1 MWRLVTLILSGSWAE
16 NTTKNFHVDVNMS
29 ADNSCSDILV
39 PLRNLCNAIKC
50 IRDRVKDGESSECN
64 AEFNMATFWNTLLQA
79 VKATSQEATKLS
91 LAFSKPPLPSSQD
104 AERLADSI
112 QKAVLALST
121 VYYWLPKTQGVIL
134 RRAVRDATAD
144 VLDGMA
150 QLLDIILSSPV
161 QSLSQEQ
168 LMSTGGV
175 WASCDHFEQLPRD
188 NRAAVLGVLS
198 SYQGVVKDA
207 IEEMEQAQ
215 AESQDPFGDLLDD
228 EDLDARG
235 NRDTYWS
242 EADRRLMAPCQGLM
256 KASAA
261 CLKKLSTAIKNNGK
275 ADTPDNI
282 AQLDDLADITH
293 DISPSVDDLALSLYP
308 PMDHTAVE
316 LNASK
321 LATVLKKVLEI
332 IKATHVCVEA
342 DLTWV
347 QFLDGAVEHNLQKA
361 RRAAEGSN

>member
-1 MWRLVTLILSGSWAE
+1 
-16 NTTKNFHVDVNMS
+16 MS
-29 ADNSCSDILV
+29 ADNSCSDILL
-39 PLRNLCNAIKC
+39 PLRNLCNSVKC
-50 IRDRVKDGESSECN
+50 IRDRVKDGESSECSS
-64 AEFNMATFWNTLLQA
+64 EFNMSTFWNTLIQS

-104 AERLADSI
+104 AEKMADSI
-112 QKAVLALST
+112 QQAVLALST
-121 VYYWLPKTQGVIL
+121 VYYWLPKTQGIIL
-134 RRAVRDATAD
+134 RRVVRDATAD
-144 VLDGMA
+144 VLEGMV
-150 QLLDIILSSPV
+150 QLLDIILNSPL

-175 WASCDHFEQLPRD
+175 WASCDRFEQLPRD
-188 NRAAVLGVLS
+188 NRAAVLSVLS

-215 AESQDPFGDLLDD
+215 AENQDPFADLLDD
-228 EDLDARG
+228 EDLDERG

-242 EADRRLMAPCQGLM
+242 EGDRQLMAPCQGLM
-256 KASAA
+256 KASSA
-261 CLKKLSTAIKNNGK
+261 CLKKLSSAVRGNGK
-275 ADTPDNI
+275 VDTPDNV

-321 LATVLKKVLEI
+321 LAAVLKKVLEI
-332 IKATHVCVEA
+332 IRATHVCTES

-347 QFLDGAVEHNLQKA
+347 QFLDGAVDHNLQKA
-361 RRAAEGSN
+361 RRAAEGSD